1 MPKKT
6 TSPTT
11 EDFRL
16 FEEGREYNR
25 QIGLYENVSRN
36 ERFYRGDQWHGVSA
50 GDLPTPVFNLF
61 RRVINYFSATLMSQK
76 IGLKFSADGVGALYS
91 EQEREHLNDAC
102 ELITGYANYRFD
114 RERMTTLLSD
124 AVLDAALTGDAV
136 AYVYWDPTRRTSQG
150 FTGDFVTELCD
161 TTNVFFGDVNTPRV
175 QEQPYILLSGR
186 ELVSSLKEEAAASG
200 ISREEILRIT
210 PDEDTA
216 WGAGDYAEHELKGT
230 KATFVIKLYKKD
242 GTVRYRKSCQNAVIC
257 PETDTGLTRYP
268 VALMNWDRVKNSY
281 HGQAVATG
289 LCENQ
294 LYINKAFAMVMKH
307 MMDHSFS
314 KVMYN
319 ANLIDDWTNAIG
331 EAIAVNGEVEGAA
344 LRLEPGSMQN
354 GFLEVI
360 NLALQ
365 LTKEL
370 MGATDA
376 ALGEVRPDNTSAI
389 IALQQSSALPLEN
402 QKRALFAFVEEIGLI
417 WLDFILHYY
426 DASRVMLY
434 RKKDELLGATLPS
447 EVFSN
452 VLFSCT
458 AEAGASS
465 YWSELAT
472 LSTLDNLLSSGHITL
487 AQYLDRLPDGYL
499 PKRGELLC
507 EIKERNEQNGKNE
520 TEPRSD
526 PRNNQSPL

>member
-1 MPKKT
+1 MRKQT
-6 TSPTT
+6 TETLT

-16 FEEGREYNR
+16 FELGRDYNR
-25 QIGLYENVSRN
+25 KIGLYENVARN
-36 ERFYRGDQWHGVSA
+36 ERFYRGDQWNGVKA
-50 GDLPTPVFNLF
+50 LDLPTPVFNLF
-61 RRVINYFSATLMSQK
+61 RRVINYFTATLMSQK
-76 IGLKFSADGVGALYS
+76 ISLKFSADGVGAFYS
-91 EQEREHLNDAC
+91 EEERTKLDEAC
-102 ELITGYANYRFD
+102 DLISGYTNYRFD

-124 AVLDAALTGDAV
+124 AILDAALTGDAF
-136 AYVYWDPTRRTSQG
+136 AYVYWDPKRRTSQG
-150 FTGDFVTELCD
+150 HTGDFVTELVD
-161 TTNVFFGDVNTPRV
+161 STNVFFGDVNTPKV
-175 QEQPYILLSGR
+175 EEQPYILLSGR
-186 ELVSSLKEEAAASG
+186 ELVTSLREEAAANG
-200 ISREEILRIT
+200 LSREEISKIV

-216 WGAGDYAEHELKGT
+216 WGAGDYANKELKDT
-230 KATFVIKLYKKD
+230 KTTYVIKLYKKD
-242 GTVRYRKSCQNAVIC
+242 GTVRYRKSTRAALIC
-257 PETDTGLTRYP
+257 PERDTGLSHYP
-268 VALMNWDRVKNSY
+268 IALMNWDRVKNSY

-319 ANLIDDWTNAIG
+319 ANVIDDWTNAVG

-344 LRLEPGSMQN
+344 LRLEPGSMQS

-360 NLALQ
+360 NLSLS

-376 ALGEVRPDNTSAI
+376 ALGEVSPDNTSAI
-389 IALQQSSALPLEN
+389 IALQQSSTLPLEN
-402 QKRALFAFVEEIGLI
+402 QKRALFSFVEDLGII

-434 RKKDELLGATLPS
+434 RKKDALTGGTLPN
-447 EVFSN
+447 EVFSS

-465 YWSELAT
+465 YWSEVAT
-472 LSTLDNLLSSGHITL
+472 ISTLDKLLTMGHITP

-499 PKRGELLC
+499 PKRSELLC
-507 EIKERNEQNGKNE
+507 EIKERNQEHARE
-520 TEPRSD
+520 
-526 PRNNQSPL
+526 L

>member
-1 MPKKT
+1 MRKQT
-6 TSPTT
+6 MDAVT

-16 FEEGREYNR
+16 FEAGRDYNR
-25 QIGLYENVSRN
+25 RIGLYENVSRN
-36 ERFYRGDQWHGVSA
+36 ERFYRGDQWNGVSS

-61 RRVINYFSATLMSQK
+61 RRVINYFTATLMSQK
-76 IGLKFSADGVGALYS
+76 ISLRFSADGVGSLYN
-91 EQEREHLNDAC
+91 EEERRHLEEGC
-102 ELITGYANYRFD
+102 ELISGYANYRFEKD
-114 RERMTTLLSD
+114 RLDTLISD
-124 AVLDAALTGDAV
+124 AILDAALTGDAV
-136 AYVYWDPTRRTSQG
+136 AYVYWDPSRRTSQG
-150 FTGDFVTELCD
+150 HTGDFVTQLCD
-161 TTNVFFGDVNTPRV
+161 NTNVFFGDVNTPQV
-175 QEQPYILLSGR
+175 QDQPYILLSGR
-186 ELVSSLKEEAAASG
+186 ELVTSLREEAAACG
-200 ISREEILRIT
+200 VAREDILKIV

-216 WGAGDYAEHELKGT
+216 WGAGDFSEKELSDT
-230 KATFVIKLYKKD
+230 KATYVIKLYKKD
-242 GTVRYRKSCQNAVIC
+242 GTVRYRKSCQNTVIC
-257 PETDTGLTRYP
+257 PERDTGLTRYP

-319 ANLIDDWTNAIG
+319 ANLIDDWTNTIG

-344 LRLEPGSMQN
+344 LRLEPGSMQS

-360 NLALQ
+360 NLALS

-402 QKRALFAFVEEIGLI
+402 QKRALYAFVEDLGVI

-434 RKKDELLGATLPS
+434 RKKGALTGSTLPQ

-458 AEAGASS
+458 VEAGASS

-472 LSTLDNLLSSGHITL
+472 LSTLDNLLQSGHITL
-487 AQYLDRLPDGYL
+487 AQYLERLPDGYL
-499 PKRGELLC
+499 PKKSELLC
-507 EIKERNEQNGKNE
+507 EIKERNPEHGRKE
-520 TEPRSD
+520 T
-526 PRNNQSPL
+526 QG

>member
-1 MPKKT
+1 MQKRKQEVK
-6 TSPTT
+6 T

-16 FEEGREYNR
+16 FELGREYNR
-25 QIGLYENVSRN
+25 KISLYENVSRN
-36 ERFYRGDQWHGVSA
+36 ERFYRGDQWNGVNA

-61 RRVINYFSATLMSQK
+61 RRVINYFTATLMNQK
-76 IGLKFSADGVGALYS
+76 ISLKFTADGVDALFS
-91 EQEREHLNDAC
+91 EDGKQKLDEAC
-102 ELITGYANYRFD
+102 ELLSGYANYRFD

-124 AVLDAALTGDAV
+124 AILDAALTGDAF
-136 AYVYWDPTRRTSQG
+136 AYVCWDPTRKTSQG
-150 FTGDFVTELCD
+150 HTGDFVTQLVD
-161 TTNVFFGDVNTPRV
+161 STNVFFGDVNTPKV
-175 QEQPYILLSGR
+175 EEQPYILLSGR
-186 ELVSSLKEEAAASG
+186 ELVSTLKEEAAACG
-200 ISREEILRIT
+200 ISREEILKIR
-210 PDEDTA
+210 PDSDTA
-216 WGAGDYAEHELKGT
+216 WGAGDMSEHELADT
-230 KATFVIKLYKKD
+230 KATYVIKLYKKD
-242 GTVRYRKSCQNAVIC
+242 GTVRYRKSCEGAVIC
-257 PETDTGLTRYP
+257 PERDTGLTRYP
-268 VALMNWDRVKNSY
+268 VALMNWDRIKNSY

-319 ANLIDDWTNAIG
+319 ANIIDDWTNAIG

-344 LRLEPGSMQN
+344 LRLEPGSMQS

-360 NLALQ
+360 HLALN

-389 IALQQSSALPLEN
+389 IALQQSSAIPLEN
-402 QKRALFAFVEEIGLI
+402 QKRALYAFVEDIGII

-434 RKKDELLGATLPS
+434 RKKDALVGGTLPT
-447 EVFSN
+447 EAFQN
-452 VLFSCT
+452 VLFACT

-472 LSTLDNLLSSGHITL
+472 LSTLDGLLSSGHITL

-499 PKRGELLC
+499 PKRRELLS
-507 EIKERNEQNGKNE
+507 ELTERN
-520 TEPRSD
+520 TEDERK
-526 PRNNQSPL
+526 QV

>member
-1 MPKKT
+1 MRKAKT
-6 TSPTT
+6 EPIT

-16 FEEGREYNR
+16 FEAGRDYNR
-25 QIGLYENVSRN
+25 KIGLYENVSRN
-36 ERFYRGDQWHGVSA
+36 ERFYRGDQWHGVNA

-61 RRVINYFSATLMSQK
+61 RRVINYFSATLMNQN
-76 IGLKFSADGVGALYS
+76 IRLKFSADGIEALYS
-91 EQEREHLNDAC
+91 EEDRRILTEAC
-102 ELITGYANYRFD
+102 ELVSGYANYRFD
-114 RERMTTLLSD
+114 REKMTTLLSD
-124 AVLDAALTGDAV
+124 AILDAALTGDAV
-136 AYVYWDPTRRTSQG
+136 AYVYWDPARRTSQG
-150 FTGDFVTELCD
+150 YTGDFVTELFD
-161 TTNVFFGDVNTPRV
+161 NTNVFFGDVNTPKV
-175 QEQPYILLSGR
+175 EDQPYILLSGR
-186 ELVSSLKEEAAASG
+186 ELVSVLREEAAECGA
-200 ISREEILRIT
+200 SREDLERIT

-216 WGAGDYAEHELKGT
+216 WGAGDYAEKELAGT
-230 KATFVIKLYKKD
+230 KATYVIKLYKKD
-242 GTVRYRKSCQNAVIC
+242 GTVRYRKSTQGAVIC
-257 PETDTGLTRYP
+257 PERDTGLTHYP

-331 EAIAVNGEVEGAA
+331 EAIAVNGEVEGSV
-344 LRLEPGSMQN
+344 LRLEPGSMQS

-360 NLALQ
+360 NLALS

-389 IALQQSSALPLEN
+389 IALQQSSSLPLEN
-402 QKRALFAFVEEIGLI
+402 QKRALYTFVEDIGVI

-426 DASRVMLY
+426 DASRVMVY
-434 RKKDELLGATLPS
+434 RRKGELFGGTLPN
-447 EVFSN
+447 EVFSG

-465 YWSELAT
+465 YWSELAAV
-472 LSTLDNLLSSGHITL
+472 STLDNLLGAGHISL

-499 PKRGELLC
+499 PKKGELLS
-507 EIKERNEQNGKNE
+507 EIKERNQDYGQNRRE
-520 TEPRSD
+520 DREV
-526 PRNNQSPL
+526 